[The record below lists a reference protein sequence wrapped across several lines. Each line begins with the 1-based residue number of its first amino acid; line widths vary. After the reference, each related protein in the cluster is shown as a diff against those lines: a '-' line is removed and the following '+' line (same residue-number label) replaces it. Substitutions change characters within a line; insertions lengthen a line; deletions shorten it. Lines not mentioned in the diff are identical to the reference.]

1 MIDLNSGFINNNNMI
16 LSTDFY
22 QLTMIAA
29 YYQYNLENS
38 IKEEDD
44 IATFELFIRKLPK
57 NRNYL
62 IFAGLEQV
70 IQYLLNA
77 RFNEKSIEFLR
88 NKPVFKKIDVSF
100 FDEYLPN
107 FKFNLNLWAMQ
118 EGNFLFPNE
127 PILRIRGPMI
137 HAQLAETYL
146 LNVVNFQT
154 LIASKASR
162 IRNIAPNKILLEFGT
177 RRSHSPLAGI
187 YAARASYIAGF
198 DGTSNVI
205 ADIELGIKSSGTM
218 AHSFVQKF
226 NTELD
231 SFNVYYDIYGEN
243 SIFLIDTYDT
253 EKGAIT
259 STKFGNKIRGVRLDS
274 GDLADHA
281 RKVRKILD
289 KKGSEK
295 VLIVASSDLN
305 EYKIKKIIDENV
317 PIDVFGV
324 GTELATS
331 RDDPTISGVYKLI
344 EYNNVPKIKISEG
357 KLTYPGIKQVWR
369 IFDKDGMF
377 KEDLLSL
384 IEEPALANSEDL
396 LKQFMKNGELIRTLP
411 SIDDIQ
417 GYYFENMKKLPN
429 LYKKLGEIQTSSMRI
444 SEKLDNLTNSLKIK
458 YQ

>member
-1 MIDLNSGFINNNNMI
+1 
-16 LSTDFY
+16 
-22 QLTMIAA
+22 
-29 YYQYNLENS
+29 
-38 IKEEDD
+38 
-44 IATFELFIRKLPK
+44 
-57 NRNYL
+57 
-62 IFAGLEQV
+62 
-70 IQYLLNA
+70 
-77 RFNEKSIEFLR
+77 
-88 NKPVFKKIDVSF
+88 
-100 FDEYLPN
+100 
-107 FKFNLNLWAMQ
+107 MQ

-259 STKFGNKIRGVRLDS
+259 STKFGNKIRGVRIDS

-344 EYNNVPKIKISEG
+344 EYNNVPKIK
-357 KLTYPGIKQVWR
+357 
-369 IFDKDGMF
+369 
-377 KEDLLSL
+377 
-384 IEEPALANSEDL
+384 LAKRN
-396 LKQFMKNGELIRTLP
+396 
-411 SIDDIQ
+411 
-417 GYYFENMKKLPN
+417 
-429 LYKKLGEIQTSSMRI
+429 
-444 SEKLDNLTNSLKIK
+444 
-458 YQ
+458 